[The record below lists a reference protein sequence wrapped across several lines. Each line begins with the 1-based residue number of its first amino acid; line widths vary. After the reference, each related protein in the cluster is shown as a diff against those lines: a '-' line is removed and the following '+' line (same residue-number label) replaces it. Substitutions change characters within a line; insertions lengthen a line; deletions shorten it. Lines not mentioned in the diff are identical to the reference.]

1 MPKIKNSL
9 IIFLDGIFTISFLEN
24 IFFYLTQIIT
34 RLSVYFFLNLTSKKI
49 FEKLFFIAHIYNMNL
64 KKVIVLGNLG
74 YIGPILVQY
83 LRSLSKNLE
92 IIGYDTGFFQG
103 CLLNPEHNYDRYL
116 SQQIYGDIRLFNNK
130 ILENT
135 DAIICLAAISND
147 PIGDIYEKQTTDINA
162 KSSFDLAKAA
172 KRAGVKKFIYASSCS
187 VYGVSNND
195 AKNESAELNPLT
207 AYSRSKISCEKRLKE
222 LINNDFS
229 VTCLRFATACGYS
242 PRLRLDLVL
251 NDFVANAL
259 INKKIELL
267 SDGSAWRPIIDVNDM
282 SRSIV
287 WALNRDVGNTPFIA
301 LNIGKDDWN
310 FTIKDL
316 AESVKNIIPN
326 VNLTFANNSLPDKRS
341 YKVDFSLFKSLAPN
355 HQPIKKLSETIKDI
369 ADGISNSNFRTKDF
383 RKSHLVRLNTLNYL
397 KKHNLIN
404 SNLEW
409 IK

>member
-1 MPKIKNSL
+1 
-9 IIFLDGIFTISFLEN
+9 
-24 IFFYLTQIIT
+24 
-34 RLSVYFFLNLTSKKI
+34 
-49 FEKLFFIAHIYNMNL
+49 MNL

-74 YIGPILVQY
+74 YIGPILVQH

-162 KSSFDLAKAA
+162 KSSFDLAKVA

-187 VYGVSNND
+187 VYGVSNID
-195 AKNESAELNPLT
+195 AKNENAELNPLT

-355 HQPIKKLSETIKDI
+355 HQPIKKLSETIKEI
-369 ADGISNSNFRTKDF
+369 ADGISNSNFRIKDF

-409 IK
+409 IN